1 MSREMW
7 HRPRDAIRQG
17 RDATLAQVV
26 EAIDRTAPETKAR
39 LAAEV
44 GISEQYL
51 SELLQELK
59 RDDVVRKAY
68 VVDDAAVY
76 ANADTVSPLHA
87 GRRADGSADERS
99 ERATDSTTDPGD
111 RAQTVLD
118 LLARLDDVTATQY
131 AAARRSFVGEEPD
144 RPAGAL
150 ESLANERYSAVL
162 SELKSYTLTTD
173 WPGNRVASDLA
184 TIATNLEIVGDR
196 ACFVADVVD
205 SQAVATSGVVEERV
219 CDIFEAGET
228 INGHLRSILF
238 ECDLAAHDDLIVQE
252 ETVHRDLDELFE
264 LVTAYDQEMY
274 GYLVTVTRAL
284 ERAIYYWVH
293 AAEIAVHLHSGVQPD
308 HVLI

>member
-1 MSREMW
+1 MW

-26 EAIDRTAPETKAR
+26 ESIDYTAPETKER
-39 LAAEV
+39 LAADV

-59 RDDVVRKAY
+59 TDGVVRKAY
-68 VVDDAAVY
+68 VVDDTALY
-76 ANADTVSPLHA
+76 ANANTVSPLHT
-87 GRRADGSADERS
+87 GRRAD
-99 ERATDSTTDPGD
+99 ATKTDDREQDASTAETRESGD
-111 RAQTVLD
+111 RGTTVLD
-118 LLARLDDVTATQY
+118 LLARLDDVTTAQY
-131 AAARRSFVGEEPD
+131 TAARKSFVGDEPE
-144 RPAGAL
+144 RPADAF

-196 ACFVADVVD
+196 ACFVADVVNR
-205 SQAVATSGVVEERV
+205 QEVTTTGVIEERV
-219 CDIFEAGET
+219 CDIFDAGET
-228 INGHLRSILF
+228 INDYFKAILF
-238 ECDLAAHDDLIVQE
+238 DCDLAAHDDLVNKE

-264 LVTAYDQEMY
+264 LITAYDPEIY

-293 AAEIAVHLHSGVQPD
+293 AAEITVQLQSGVQPD